1 MKIALKQL
9 SLSWLPMLF
18 LVLTAGSMLFVFFRK
33 EMLYFVFF
41 LFSSLFLA
49 KHIYKRELLIFVQLL
64 ILFLSFLL
72 INFLFATSTQST
84 QKLFANIVIFTSSIF
99 SALYYSREENKKQF
113 IPHLYLVLKIILIH
127 ALISFFIYPFVKPF
141 LFELSN
147 SRYDCA
153 SFLSIFFY
161 LKIHTPF
168 LS

>member
-113 IPHLYLVLKIILIH
+113 IRFFLY
-127 ALISFFIYPFVKPF
+127 IYM
-141 LFELSN
+141 
-147 SRYDCA
+147 YMY
-153 SFLSIFFY
+153 I
-161 LKIHTPF
+161 
-168 LS
+168 